1 MGSRVLVVRRRAGEA
16 IVLGDEIEIE
26 VMEISRT
33 RVKLGVRAPRAVTVV
48 RKESAALAQENQS
61 AACLLSAH
69 PEKLDDLLRLIGNM
83 QNFPQENSP
92 RVDK

>member
-1 MGSRVLVVRRRAGEA
+1 VLVVRRRAGEA